1 MMKRVDPTLLYTAFS
16 GRVISFL
23 VADGLSYPQAW
34 QLTLDS
40 FAGLI
45 DKWHEFPVSPS
56 EAELEIF
63 ASVLNVLDNFLWRKQ
78 HGLEINLP
86 DVSLPDDEFSDK
98 RKILLEAIAELPSA
112 MRTAYAL
119 SRCGRL
125 NIRNIAKL
133 TGEETCDIVR
143 HISRA
148 KEKLARKV
156 KDLKYV

>member
-1 MMKRVDPTLLYTAFS
+1 MKRVDQAQLYTAVS
-16 GRVISFL
+16 SRVISFL

-45 DKWHEFPVSPS
+45 YKGHEFPVSPS

-63 ASVLNVLDNFLWRKQ
+63 ASVLNGLDNFLWRKH
-78 HGLEINLP
+78 HGLDVSLP

-98 RKILLEAIAELPSA
+98 RKIFLDALAELPSA
-112 MRTAYAL
+112 MRTVYAL

-133 TGEETCDIVR
+133 TGEDTADIVR